1 MTVEDMGRNAM
12 KARKW
17 HRGTLVGLVL
27 AVTLVAAGCGD
38 DGGDGGSTDTTAG
51 AGAAPAVDEALA
63 AKVPEE
69 IKSDGKILIGTDAS
83 YAPNEFLDTDGKTV
97 IGFDVDLFNAVAAK
111 LGLETEWQSATFD
124 AIIPGV
130 QSGKYEMGISSF
142 TINDERKQQ
151 VNMVSYFS
159 AGTQWGTKKGNP
171 AGVQPDNACGK
182 KVAVQT
188 NTVQDTED
196 LPKRDEACTGA
207 GKPAI
212 TVDRYQRQ
220 DQATAAVVSGKDDAM
235 LADSPVLAYAV
246 KQTNGQLELL
256 GDIYD
261 AAPYGY
267 VIEKD
272 QTEFAQ
278 AVADSVSA
286 LITDGT
292 YKTVLEKWGV
302 EAGAIDAAAVNP

>member
-1 MTVEDMGRNAM
+1 MRAGRV
-12 KARKW
+12 
-17 HRGTLVGLVL
+17 RGGALLGLAL
-27 AVTLVAAGCGD
+27 AVALVAAGCGD
-38 DGGDGGSTDTTAG
+38 SGDTGGGSTATTA
-51 AGAAPAVDEALA
+51 AAPAVDDALA
-63 AKVPEE
+63 AKVPAA
-69 IKSDGKILIGTDAS
+69 IKSDGKVLIGTDAS

-97 IGFDVDLFNAVAAK
+97 IGWDVELFNAVAAK
-111 LGLETEWQSATFD
+111 LGLKTEWQSATFD

-159 AGTQWGTKKGNP
+159 AGTQWGTKTGNP
-171 AGVQPDNACGK
+171 TGVQPDDACGK

-196 LPKRDEACTGA
+196 LPKRQEQCKSA

-220 DQATAAVVSGKDDAM
+220 DQATASVVSGKDDAM

-267 VIEKD
+267 VIKKD

-278 AVADSVSA
+278 AVADAVQA

-292 YKTVLEKWGV
+292 YKTILEKWGV
-302 EAGAIDAAAVNP
+302 QAGAIDNPAVNP

>member
-1 MTVEDMGRNAM
+1 M
-12 KARKW
+12 KTRRWRHGA
-17 HRGTLVGLVL
+17 LLGLVMVV
-27 AVTLVAAGCGD
+27 ALVAAGCGD
-38 DGGDGGSTDTTAG
+38 DGGDTGGGPETTT
-51 AGAAPAVDEALA
+51 AAPAVDEALA
-63 AKVPEE
+63 AKVPDAV
-69 IKSDGKILIGTDAS
+69 KSDGKIVIGTDSS
-83 YAPNEFLDTDGKTV
+83 YPPNEFLDTDGKTV
-97 IGFDVDLFNAVAAK
+97 VGWDVDLFNAVAAK
-111 LGLETEWQSATFD
+111 LGLKTEYQSAVFD

-130 QSGKYEMGISSF
+130 QSGKYEAGVSSF

-151 VNMVSYFS
+151 VNMVSYFN

-171 AGVQPDNACGK
+171 TGVQPDDACGK

-188 NTVQDTED
+188 NTVQDTDD
-196 LPKRDEACTGA
+196 LSSKRQDACKSA

-212 TVDRYQRQ
+212 TIDRYQRQ

-267 VIEKD
+267 VIKKD

-278 AVADSVSA
+278 AVADAVQA

-292 YKTVLEKWGV
+292 YKTILDKWGV
-302 EAGAIDAAAVNP
+302 QGGAIDNPAANP

>member
-1 MTVEDMGRNAM
+1 M
-12 KARKW
+12 KAGRW
-17 HRGTLVGLVL
+17 RGGALLGLAL
-27 AVTLVAAGCGD
+27 AVALVAAGCGGD
-38 DGGDGGSTDTTAG
+38 DNTGTGSGGGTATTTAV
-51 AGAAPAVDEALA
+51 PSVDEALA
-63 AKVPEE
+63 AKVPDS
-69 IKSDGKILIGTDAS
+69 IKSDGKILIGTDSS

-111 LGLETEWQSATFD
+111 LGVKTQWQSATFD

-142 TINDERKQQ
+142 TINDERKKQ
-151 VNMVSYFS
+151 VNMVSYFN

-171 AGVQPDNACGK
+171 SGVQPDNACGK

-188 NTVQDTED
+188 NTVQDTDD
-196 LPKRDEACTGA
+196 LSSTRQDKCKAD

-212 TVDRYQRQ
+212 TIDRYQRQ

-267 VIEKD
+267 VIKKE
-272 QTEFAQ
+272 QTDFAE
-278 AVADSVSA
+278 AVAGAVKA
-286 LITDGT
+286 LIDDGT
-292 YKTVLEKWGV
+292 YKTILTKWGV
-302 EAGAIDAAAVNP
+302 DAGAIDNPAVNP